1 MPTTAYTNVSQL
13 ISNLLPSG
21 SPAGIT
27 ADNHRTVELALLAFA
42 ESQWVTGDIKE
53 IDCTQQ
59 YILDN
64 FEQTGPNKGK
74 GLVGTPREGWA
85 ICNGLNGTKNRTGR
99 VSVAWGDVTP
109 LGATGDASTF
119 PNISPAGNPTSTT
132 PVIGGDKDAVLVSHA
147 HSLFTAENRSQPN
160 IALNAGEPVARRAS
174 SSGDNDYHMQKTG
187 ASLLPTVG
195 TSSTEGV
202 SGDDKNMQPYIVTL
216 FIQKIS
222 V

>member
-1 MPTTAYTNVSQL
+1 MPTTAYNNITAL
-13 ISNLLPSG
+13 ILSKLPTASG
-21 SPAGIT
+21 TGIT
-27 ADNHRTVELALLAFA
+27 ASDHRDVENALLAFA
-42 ESQWVTGDIKE
+42 ESQWVEGDIKE

-74 GLVGTPREGWA
+74 GLVGSPREGWA

-109 LGATGDASTF
+109 LGATGDASIF
-119 PNISPAGNPTSTT
+119 PNISPVGNPTSTT

-147 HSLFTAENRSQPN
+147 HSLFTNEQRSQAN
-160 IALNAGEPVARRAS
+160 LTLLAGEPVARRAS
-174 SSGDNDYHMQKTG
+174 SGGDNDYGMQKTATG
-187 ASLLPTVG
+187 LLPTVG
-195 TSSTEGV
+195 TSSIEGV
-202 SGDDKNMQPYIVTL
+202 SGTDKNMQPYIVTL